1 MTNFTSHYQIHSS
14 GLIRSDPVRYGIVYG
29 STEIPIQLSQ
39 HAALIAAWGQYL
51 LLRSLSVLGR
61 ACCVIQ
67 AQLYLVEVLYS
78 WRNSNVGL
86 SSQAGIGVGAG
97 VGAGV
102 GTGVGT
108 GVGPTGALE
117 GEAEGLILEV
127 GL

>member
-1 MTNFTSHYQIHSS
+1 MTTFTSLNKYFVPALPADS
-14 GLIRSDPVRYGIVYG
+14 YG
-29 STEIPIQLSQ
+29 SIEIPVQLSQ
-39 HAALIAAWGQYL
+39 QAALIAAWGQYL
-51 LLRSLSVLGR
+51 LLRSLSVVGE

-67 AQLYLVEVLYS
+67 AQLYLLELLYS

-86 SSQAGIGVGAG
+86 SSQAG

>member
-1 MTNFTSHYQIHSS
+1 MTNFTSHYQILSS
-14 GLIRSDPVRYGIVYG
+14 GLLRSDPVQYGIVYG
-29 STEIPIQLSQ
+29 STAIPVQLSQ
-39 HAALIAAWGQYL
+39 QAALIAAWGQYL
-51 LLRSLSVLGR
+51 LLRALSVLGR
-61 ACCVIQ
+61 VCCVIQ
-67 AQLYLVEVLYS
+67 AQLYFVELLYS
-78 WRNSNVGL
+78 WRNSNVRL
-86 SSQAGIGVGAG
+86 SSQAG